1 MTRKTAKCKR
11 CGLETAA
18 GELTISGVC
27 ALPRKNRE
35 ACVARQRA
43 NLIRVGQQLS
53 NALFNV
59 AQDHEQWPKLRE
71 LINEWVELRR
81 SAKQTENEDI

>member
-1 MTRKTAKCKR
+1 MTKCKR
-11 CGLETAA
+11 CGLESPA
-18 GELTISGVC
+18 GELTIRGTC
-27 ALPRKNRE
+27 ALPRERRE

-59 AQDHEQWPKLRE
+59 AQSHEQWPALRS
-71 LINEWVELRR
+71 LIEEWDELRR
-81 SAKQTENEDI
+81 SAKQTEDEAI